1 MSTFK
6 EIKALENIKVW
17 ENKVKRLYAS
27 DLLNNDDLK
36 YLNYQFELYRLRK
49 SYIVMI
55 SCFLWGF
62 TYNFAYIKKL
72 EMLKKSIIATSITA
86 LGYVYLRKK
95 NRYHYERIIFPY
107 FEKYYVK

>member
-1 MSTFK
+1 MSSFK
-6 EIKALENIKVW
+6 EIKKLENIKVW

-27 DLLNNDDLK
+27 DLLNNEDLK

-55 SCFLWGF
+55 SCVFWGIA
-62 TYNFAYIKKL
+62 YNIAYIRRLDMTKKT
-72 EMLKKSIIATSITA
+72 IIATSITA
-86 LGYVYLRKK
+86 LVYTYLRKK